1 MAHKAQNGSSRNS
14 CVSSSWKR
22 SSDLTGQSTNQ
33 TDSRMKFSNFG
44 SSKQSFTFNDKG
56 SKVPIGTY
64 EYKNGAKT
72 AHGQYSE
79 MVEVLK
85 VRDDQIT
92 KL

>member
-1 MAHKAQNGSSRNS
+1 
-14 CVSSSWKR
+14 
-22 SSDLTGQSTNQ
+22 
-33 TDSRMKFSNFG
+33 MKFSNFG